1 MTAAKYYIKQIF
13 TSSVL
18 NLCIKVKKNTE
29 NNRNYESLAQLE
41 FSKQRVDGYME
52 AIEGPYHFQK

>member
-1 MTAAKYYIKQIF
+1 M
-13 TSSVL
+13 L

-29 NNRNYESLAQLE
+29 NNRNYESLAQLA